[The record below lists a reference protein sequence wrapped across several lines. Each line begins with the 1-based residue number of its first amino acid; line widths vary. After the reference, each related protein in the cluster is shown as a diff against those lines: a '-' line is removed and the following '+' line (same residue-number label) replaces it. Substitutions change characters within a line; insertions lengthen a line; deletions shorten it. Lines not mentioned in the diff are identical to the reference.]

1 MSLVNGRCRAL
12 DLTRVSF
19 VSRLI
24 SGQVHL
30 FRILKRGTHRLYV
43 FWDIDQDGA
52 WPTRGCDVK
61 RLFYRLWNLARFVN
75 QVTVLRDR
83 ECDSRYVGLLKSV
96 VADEIGGHLT
106 RKRDDGHAIH
116 VGGRDSCHEVRCSG
130 TGGGHAHTYFPG
142 CSRVAIR
149 RVRGCLFVAHEV
161 VRNGILVKEFVVDGY
176 DDASRDAENRI
187 HVFVFETFHKC
198 LGTAQVH
205 WISPIIST

>member
-1 MSLVNGRCRAL
+1 MFSGQRPHTHKRHRHRRHDGFSERTDFFGSPLILAPPPDVDYGAMSLVNGRCRAL

-24 SGQVHL
+24 SGQVTFFGYSNGAL
-30 FRILKRGTHRLYV
+30 IVCTSFGN
-43 FWDIDQDGA
+43 IDQDGA

-106 RKRDDGHAIH
+106 RKRDDGHL
-116 VGGRDSCHEVRCSG
+116 SM
-130 TGGGHAHTYFPG
+130 
-142 CSRVAIR
+142 
-149 RVRGCLFVAHEV
+149 
-161 VRNGILVKEFVVDGY
+161 
-176 DDASRDAENRI
+176 
-187 HVFVFETFHKC
+187 
-198 LGTAQVH
+198 
-205 WISPIIST
+205 